1 MDCDRWKTGCAICPD
16 QQIYPAITRDAT
28 AYNWRSKKKIF
39 ADSQIYVS
47 APCHWLLEETEQSI
61 AAAGIV
67 ESRTIPYGVD
77 LSYFHPN
84 DRRIVRARLD
94 IPDQTKV
101 LLFTANGGV
110 RRNPFKD
117 YEIIRAAVAQVS
129 EHIQSQDVLFIALG
143 EDSPAE
149 QIGSSKVR
157 FVPYE
162 TDIGRVATYFQAADL
177 YLHAAKADTFPNVVL
192 EALACGTPII
202 ATAVGGISEQIK
214 GLTDTGMPVSKW
226 DQFGADEATGVL
238 VKAGDASAMAIA
250 GEKLLK
256 DESLRC
262 RLAHNAANDARRRF
276 DLNREVLEYL
286 DWYRQLV
293 ENRANLRQKQ
303 PM

>member
-1 MDCDRWKTGCAICPD
+1 MKLFVPQLPRLANTYNRRMYCSSRWAKI
-16 QQIYPAITRDAT
+16 R
-28 AYNWRSKKKIF
+28 RLSK
-39 ADSQIYVS
+39 
-47 APCHWLLEETEQSI
+47 L
-61 AAAGIV
+61 
-67 ESRTIPYGVD
+67 
-77 LSYFHPN
+77 
-84 DRRIVRARLD
+84 
-94 IPDQTKV
+94 
-101 LLFTANGGV
+101 
-110 RRNPFKD
+110 
-117 YEIIRAAVAQVS
+117 AAVRCG
-129 EHIQSQDVLFIALG
+129 LFRTKQTSA
-143 EDSPAE
+143 
-149 QIGSSKVR
+149 V
-157 FVPYE
+157 
-162 TDIGRVATYFQAADL
+162 VATYFQAADL

-214 GLTDTGMPVSKW
+214 GLTDTGMPVSKL

>member
-1 MDCDRWKTGCAICPD
+1 M
-16 QQIYPAITRDAT
+16 
-28 AYNWRSKKKIF
+28 
-39 ADSQIYVS
+39 
-47 APCHWLLEETEQSI
+47 
-61 AAAGIV
+61 
-67 ESRTIPYGVD
+67 
-77 LSYFHPN
+77 
-84 DRRIVRARLD
+84 
-94 IPDQTKV
+94 
-101 LLFTANGGV
+101 
-110 RRNPFKD
+110 
-117 YEIIRAAVAQVS
+117 
-129 EHIQSQDVLFIALG
+129 
-143 EDSPAE
+143 
-149 QIGSSKVR
+149 R

-162 TDIGRVATYFQAADL
+162 TDIGLVATYFQAADL
-177 YLHAAKADTFPNVVL
+177 YLHAANADTFPNVVL

-214 GLTDTGMPVSKW
+214 GLTDTGMPVSKL

-256 DESLRC
+256 DESLRY